1 MHEMY
6 LHVCLIL
13 IFFGL
18 KKEHF
23 KQMKTFYQLNRRAS
37 KESVRGKKVKE
48 LIKYP
53 ETSQKKHIAKRK
65 AMPAFVG

>member
-6 LHVCLIL
+6 LHVCRIL
-13 IFFGL
+13 ISFGL
-18 KKEHF
+18 KKENL
-23 KQMKTFYQLNRRAS
+23 KQSQIFYQLKRQAC
-37 KESVRGKKVKE
+37 KDSVREKKVEE

-53 ETSQKKHIAKRK
+53 ETSQKKHFAKRK

>member
-18 KKEHF
+18 KKEHL
-23 KQMKTFYQLNRRAS
+23 KQIRIFYQLKRRAC
-37 KESVRGKKVKE
+37 KESVWGKKVEE
-48 LIKYP
+48 LIKYR

-65 AMPAFVG
+65 ALSSFVG